1 MQTDTKTVQT
11 KITYATMTA
20 DRMEDLHRELDTA
33 IERVKSTFGRSC
45 PLMIG
50 GREVRAS
57 SEFDDRSPIDTRILL
72 GRFQSAGREQ
82 VRDAIAAAKAA
93 FPAWS
98 ARPWRDRVA
107 LLKKVADTIRDHRFE
122 LSALMGYEAGK
133 NRLEC
138 VGDVEESADL
148 IEYYCNEGEKHD
160 GFTTKLG
167 TLGPGEENYSVLRP
181 YGVWAVISP
190 FNFPLALAAGPS
202 GGALVAG
209 NTVVFKPASVTPLLG
224 YKLYEM
230 MMEAGVPA
238 GVFNFVTGGG
248 STAGQE
254 LIDNPDVDGIVF
266 TGSKDVGMH
275 LIRDNASR
283 AVPRPLIIEMGGKN
297 PALVMASADLD
308 KASNGVMRSAFGAQG
323 QKCSACSRVYVARS
337 VRDEFVRLL
346 VEKTKKIK
354 IGNPLDRDV
363 YLGPVINEDA
373 VKTYERAVAQAKADG
388 GKILTGGRRI
398 TDGELAHGYF
408 VEPTI
413 IDGLPTSHPLFSEEL
428 FVPIMVVGDVMTLD
442 EAIELAN
449 RTEYGLTA
457 GIFSEDDREI
467 QQFFDR
473 IQAGVTYAN
482 RRAGA
487 TTGAWPGINS
497 FGGWKASGSTGRGAG
512 VPWHELLA
520 PLPADAVPRRQP
532 VAAPEV
538 LARPEAAAIADWQQ
552 LVVELS
558 AGSAGLRIL
567 LVVLDGSGRPISASD
582 AVLRTET
589 VSDMGNDAAGGGWG

>member
-1 MQTDTKTVQT
+1 METDTKTVQT

-20 DRMEDLHRELDTA
+20 DRMDDLHRELDAA
-33 IERVKSTFGRSC
+33 IERVPSTFGRSY

-72 GRFQSAGREQ
+72 GKFQSGGREQ
-82 VRDAIAAAKAA
+82 VRDAIAAARAA

-98 ARPWRDRVA
+98 ARPWRERVA
-107 LLKKVADTIRDHRFE
+107 LLKKVADAIRSHRWE

-148 IEYYCNEGEKHD
+148 IEYYCQQVEQHD
-160 GFTTKLG
+160 GFAMKLG
-167 TLGPGEENYSVLRP
+167 TLGPGEENASVLRP

-254 LIDNPDVDGIVF
+254 LIDNRDVDGIVF

-283 AVPRPLIIEMGGKN
+283 LIPRPLIIEMGGKN
-297 PALVMASADLD
+297 PALIMPSADLD
-308 KASNGVMRSAFGAQG
+308 KASDGVMRSAFGAQG
-323 QKCSACSRVYVARS
+323 QKCSACSRVYVAKS

-346 VEKTKKIK
+346 VERTKKIK
-354 IGNPLDRDV
+354 IGNPLNRDV

-373 VKTYERAVAQAKADG
+373 VNTYERAVAQAKADG

-442 EAIELAN
+442 EAIDLSN

-497 FGGWKASGSTGRGAG
+497 FGGWKASGSTGRGTG
-512 VPWHELLA
+512 GPYYV
-520 PLPADAVPRRQP
+520 
-532 VAAPEV
+532 
-538 LARPEAAAIADWQQ
+538 QQ
-552 LVVELS
+552 FMREQSRV
-558 AGSAGLRIL
+558 RI
-567 LVVLDGSGRPISASD
+567 R
-582 AVLRTET
+582 
-589 VSDMGNDAAGGGWG
+589 

>member
-1 MQTDTKTVQT
+1 METDTKRTEQ

-20 DRMEDLHRELDTA
+20 DRMEDLHREFDAA
-33 IERVKSTFGRSC
+33 IQKVKSTFGRSY

-50 GREVRAS
+50 GREVKAS
-57 SEFDDRSPIDTRILL
+57 SEFEDRSPIDTRILL
-72 GRFQSAGREQ
+72 GRFQSGSREQ
-82 VRDAIAAAKAA
+82 VRDAIASAKAA

-98 ARPWRDRVA
+98 ARPWRDRVS
-107 LLKKVADTIRDHRFE
+107 LLKKVADKIREHRWE

-148 IEYYCNEGEKHD
+148 IEYYCNQIEQHE

-167 TLGPGEENYSVLRP
+167 ALGPGEENLSVLRP

-224 YKLYEM
+224 YKLYEL

-248 STAGQE
+248 GTAGQE
-254 LIDNPDVDGIVF
+254 LIDNKDVDGIVF
-266 TGSKDVGMH
+266 TGSKEVGMR
-275 LIRDNASR
+275 LIRDNATR
-283 AVPRPLIIEMGGKN
+283 PIPRPLIIEMGGKN
-297 PALVMASADLD
+297 PALVMKSADLD
-308 KASNGVMRSAFGAQG
+308 KASDGVMRSAFGAQG
-323 QKCSACSRVYVARS
+323 QKCSACSRVYVTKQN
-337 VRDEFVRLL
+337 RDEFVRLL
-346 VEKTKKIK
+346 VEKTEKIK

-373 VKTYERAVAQAKADG
+373 VKTYERAIAQAKADG
-388 GKILTGGRRI
+388 GRVLVGGRRI
-398 TDGELAHGYF
+398 TRGDLAHGYF

-413 IDGLPTSHPLFSEEL
+413 IDGLPNSHPLFSEEL
-428 FVPIMVVGDVMTLD
+428 FVPITIIGEVLSLD
-442 EAIELAN
+442 EAIDLAN
-449 RTEYGLTA
+449 GTEYGLTA

-467 QQFFDR
+467 EQFFNR

-497 FGGWKASGSTGRGAG
+497 FGGWKASGSTGRGTG
-512 VPWHELLA
+512 GPYYV
-520 PLPADAVPRRQP
+520 
-532 VAAPEV
+532 
-538 LARPEAAAIADWQQ
+538 QQ
-552 LVVELS
+552 FMREQSRV
-558 AGSAGLRIL
+558 RI
-567 LVVLDGSGRPISASD
+567 R
-582 AVLRTET
+582 
-589 VSDMGNDAAGGGWG
+589 